1 MASSTPLKDKLL
13 QLSKLS
19 GPIVVS
25 RIGFLLLSLVDTIMV
40 GRYATES
47 LAAISITHAIADTYM
62 LIAAGLLFGI
72 LVMGSIAIGQ
82 QDPRA
87 AGLAAQRGVVQ
98 ALGLG
103 LACALASVASLP
115 LLARFGVQAE
125 LAAAIAELMVIVA
138 LGLPAILIYIAYSFF
153 LEGISRPMPA
163 TLVILSGN
171 LVNAVLCYA
180 MVYGEFGLPEMG
192 ALGSAWCTTI
202 VRLLMALAIVL
213 YVHRIMADRDDF
225 AINQRFRWAWPQW
238 QMQRRIGYGGGLSFG
253 IEALAFMLI
262 AVMAAVASPLIAA
275 ACAVLVNIRSILF
288 MIPMGVG
295 FATSIQVG
303 MAHGNRDLP
312 DIKLSTR
319 AGLLLGVSLST
330 LCALVLAALPEP
342 LLAQYSHDSQLLAVA
357 LPSMLLLAL
366 ALPFDAWQ
374 GIMSNAL
381 RGREDA
387 MAPTLIHAIAYL
399 LLMVPL
405 GWLLT
410 LHWQRGLNGL
420 VEAMLI
426 GNLIA
431 AVLMTQRHHQLNHQ
445 PGQAGPA
452 SDLRD
457 EGA

>member
-1 MASSTPLKDKLL
+1 MADSSLLKDKLL
-13 QLSKLS
+13 QLSRLS

-25 RIGFLLLSLVDTIMV
+25 RIGFLLLSLVDTMMV

-62 LIAAGLLFGI
+62 LIAAGLLLGI

-103 LACALASVASLP
+103 LLCALASVASLP
-115 LLARFGVQAE
+115 LLSRFGVQAD
-125 LAAAIAELMVIVA
+125 LAAAIAQLMGVVA

-163 TLVILSGN
+163 TLVILGGN
-171 LVNAVLCYA
+171 LINGVLCYA
-180 MVYGEFGLPEMG
+180 MVYGAFGLPEMG
-192 ALGSAWCTTI
+192 ALGSAWCTTL

-213 YVHRIMADRDDF
+213 YVHRFMADRADF
-225 AINQRFRWAWPQW
+225 GINRRFAWGWSQW

-253 IEALAFMLI
+253 IEAGAFMLI
-262 AVMAAVASPLIAA
+262 AVMAGVASPLIAA

-295 FATSIQVG
+295 FATSILVG

-312 DIKLSTR
+312 DIQRSTQ
-319 AGLLLGVSLST
+319 AGLWLGVSLST
-330 LCALVLAALPEP
+330 LCALLLGALPGP
-342 LLAQYSHDSQLLAVA
+342 LLAQYSHDAQLLAAA
-357 LPSMLLLAL
+357 LSSTLLLAL

-374 GIMSNAL
+374 GVMSNAL

-387 MAPTLIHAIAYL
+387 LAPTLIHGIAYL

-426 GNLIA
+426 GNLVA
-431 AVLMTQRHHQLNHQ
+431 AALMTQRHYQLNRRAA
-445 PGQAGPA
+445 QAAPA
-452 SDLRD
+452 AALRD
-457 EGA
+457 EGV

>member
-163 TLVILSGN
+163 TLVILGGN

-330 LCALVLAALPEP
+330 FCALVLAALPEP